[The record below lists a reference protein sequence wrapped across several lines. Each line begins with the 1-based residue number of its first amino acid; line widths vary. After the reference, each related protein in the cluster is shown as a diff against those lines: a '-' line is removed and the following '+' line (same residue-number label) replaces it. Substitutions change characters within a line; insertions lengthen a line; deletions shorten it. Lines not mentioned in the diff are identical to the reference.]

1 MSYGSGI
8 KYLPG
13 QGYQTN
19 RLGIEVGGGRGWRG
33 VEGHTKIGKTMCI
46 ALLPLTEILLNTV
59 EALVSRHPQNVK
71 KLSVNAAGHL
81 QVWFSGPL

>member
-8 KYLPG
+8 KYLLG
-13 QGYQTN
+13 QDYQTN
-19 RLGIEVGGGRGWRG
+19 RLGVEVGGGEGG
-33 VEGHTKIGKTMCI
+33 GGHTKIGKMMCI
-46 ALLPLTEILLNTV
+46 TFLPLTEIILNTV

-71 KLSVNAAGHL
+71 TLPVNAAGHL

>member
-1 MSYGSGI
+1 M
-8 KYLPG
+8 
-13 QGYQTN
+13 
-19 RLGIEVGGGRGWRG
+19 GGGGEWRG

-46 ALLPLTEILLNTV
+46 AFLRLTEIILNTV

-71 KLSVNAAGHL
+71 KFSVNAAGHL